1 MRLSIA
7 LGIAAATL
15 TVAAA
20 SAQSSHRVVI
30 RHGGGSDISIDA
42 NEDGWITRAE
52 ASSAYERI
60 FADLDT
66 NHDGKL
72 DDADRPRFDHRS
84 DVRIFSHGDGDVRV
98 ITGDMDEETQERIER
113 EVERAVAYADAQ
125 ASRADVD
132 AIRAEREAERAERQA
147 ERIERDVERRIERA
161 ERLVE
166 RDAEHSGHS
175 VQRFRDGDREV
186 IIIRTNGEDGGDWTS
201 LEGDVAPV
209 APVPPVPPTPMV
221 APVPPVPPVPPA
233 PFMMLIANSEEGD
246 RNGDGALSREE
257 FVAMHLRFFDASDA
271 NGDGRVRFEPPPRP
285 PEPPAPPAPPEP
297 PRRR

>member
-1 MRLSIA
+1 
-7 LGIAAATL
+7 
-15 TVAAA
+15 
-20 SAQSSHRVVI
+20 
-30 RHGGGSDISIDA
+30 
-42 NEDGWITRAE
+42 
-52 ASSAYERI
+52 
-60 FADLDT
+60 
-66 NHDGKL
+66 
-72 DDADRPRFDHRS
+72 
-84 DVRIFSHGDGDVRV
+84 
-98 ITGDMDEETQERIER
+98 
-113 EVERAVAYADAQ
+113 
-125 ASRADVD
+125 
-132 AIRAEREAERAERQA
+132 
-147 ERIERDVERRIERA
+147 
-161 ERLVE
+161 
-166 RDAEHSGHS
+166 
-175 VQRFRDGDREV
+175 RFRDGDREV